1 MGVDDFMPAIFW
13 TRYFI
18 AAQGYNFRDNCLQQD
33 NKIFIVLENNGNAS
47 SRKITKHINIWYFF
61 ITDRVDNGEVSV
73 VWCPTGDI
81 IGDYMT
87 KPPQV
92 AMFRKFRDQIMG
104 VISATDPVPSEFKV
118 EQLRNS

>member
-1 MGVDDFMPAIFW
+1 MD
-13 TRYFI
+13 
-18 AAQGYNFRDNCLQQD
+18 
-33 NKIFIVLENNGNAS
+33 KNGKALI
-47 SRKITKHINIWYFF
+47 RKSKTHINIWYFF

-73 VWCPTGDI
+73 VLCPTGDI

-104 VISATDPVPSEFKV
+104 VVSATDPVPTKFKV